1 MIQINLLPKEY
12 QRRTKTPVKFV
23 LAVAGATA
31 VSGTLLAVWCWLA
44 FGVAASAETEQLA
57 RQTEMDGLSPQIAYH
72 EALEEETKIF
82 ASRERT
88 LGEITKNRILWTEK
102 MDQLIDVV
110 NSSDEVDHFIWF
122 DDINVRQVTSG
133 RAKSR
138 TYGTLQAAG
147 HSGSEQFNQV
157 ANFMDSVEDDELTG
171 FIMDFNEPKL
181 PEGSINEREE
191 GLIPSVNWSFP
202 LSLSLRGPDERHAAR
217 AEATK
222 KKISKG
228 GKR

>member
-44 FGVAASAETEQLA
+44 FGVATTVETERLT
-57 RQTEMDGLSPQIAYH
+57 RQTEMDGISPQVAYH
-72 EALEEETKIF
+72 EALEAETKIF

-88 LGEITKNRILWTEK
+88 LGEITKNRILWTKK
-102 MDQLIDVV
+102 MDQLVDVV

-122 DDINVRQVTSG
+122 DDIQVRQITGG
-133 RAKSR
+133 RGKTK
-138 TYGTLQAAG
+138 TYGSLEARG

-157 ANFMDSVEDDELTG
+157 ANFMDSVEDDDLTG
-171 FIMDFNEPKL
+171 FIDDFNEPKL
-181 PEGSINEREE
+181 PEGSINEREPE
-191 GLIPSVNWSFP
+191 LIPSVNWSFP
-202 LSLSLRGPDERHAAR
+202 LSLDLRSPEERLAAR
-217 AEATK
+217 SGRSLITK
-222 KKISKG
+222 PKG
-228 GKR
+228 GK